1 MDKLVVFATSFL
13 DKLDTHPDGEG
24 RGKSILD
31 DLEQSGV
38 CTVEY
43 RCTRDPRTPLAPA
56 DLDGV
61 TAVIADLELYE
72 EHLLSEVGIGSG
84 GSLRLIARYGV
95 GTNSVDIAS
104 ATRHGILVANTP
116 GANSIPT
123 AEWSVATI
131 LDVAG
136 RRIPHHRRSSHGLV
150 KEGRSRLD
158 VSGRT
163 LGVIGTG
170 RVGRNVIRLMS
181 GFGMTVIACDIA
193 PDAEWAEATGVTY
206 VTLDELCRRADIIT
220 LHTSSTEEVVT
231 SRHLDMMKPTAA
243 LINCARGYQVDNE
256 AAYAAVKDGRL
267 FGYGLD
273 EIWNYEQLPLDGLNI
288 TVSPHIGSDT
298 DSGKAGMQTMSAEAV
313 RDYLQGDRPEFV
325 VNPEVLVG

>member
-13 DKLDTHPDGEG
+13 DPLDTHPDGEG
-24 RGKSILD
+24 RGKAILD
-31 DLEQSGV
+31 ELEQSGV

-43 RCTRDPRTPLAPA
+43 RCTRDPRAALTPP

-72 EHLLSEVGIGSG
+72 ESLLSKVGVGSG
-84 GSLRLIARYGV
+84 GSLKLIARYGV
-95 GTNSVDIAS
+95 GTNSVDITG
-104 ATRHGILVANTP
+104 ATKHGVLVANTP
-116 GANSIPT
+116 GANSVPT

-136 RRIPHHRRSSHGLV
+136 RRIPHHRRSSHGLL
-150 KEGRSRLD
+150 KEGPSRLD
-158 VSGRT
+158 ISGRT

-181 GFGMTVIACDIA
+181 GFQMKVIGCDIA
-193 PDAEWAEATGVTY
+193 PDPEWAESAGVTY
-206 VTLDELCRRADIIT
+206 VPLDELCRQADVIT
-220 LHTSSTEEVVT
+220 LHTSSTKEVIS
-231 SRHLDMMKPTAA
+231 SRHLDLMKPTTA
-243 LINCARGYQVDNE
+243 LINCARGYQVDNK

-273 EIWNYEQLPLDGLNI
+273 EIWDYDQLPLDGLNI

-313 RDYLQGDRPEFV
+313 RDYLQGGRPEFV